1 MGDWGAASTIQTI
14 IVMEPT
20 GSTRRDIEERK
31 MDGGQAG
38 REQIRLP

>member
-1 MGDWGAASTIQTI
+1 
-14 IVMEPT
+14 MENFRGQDCIAIPT

-38 REQIRLP
+38 RKQIRLT